1 MTGCANRPTTIAF
14 VDEVLTSTTRS
25 AAVIFVD
32 LDRFK
37 AVNDRYGHAAGDDLL
52 VAVAARLRA
61 AVREVDLVGRIGG
74 DEFLIVCPDVHAGE
88 GMAIGERVID
98 ALAMPFSLGDLTL
111 SASASVGIARSATG
125 EGSDELIARAD
136 GAMYQSKRDG
146 HRRPVLAGPP
156 SDDPSLVDELGPHLG
171 RLPRSSRAMS

>member
-1 MTGCANRPTTIAF
+1 
-14 VDEVLTSTTRS
+14 
-25 AAVIFVD
+25 
-32 LDRFK
+32 
-37 AVNDRYGHAAGDDLL
+37 VNDQYGHAAGDDLL

-74 DEFLIVCPDVHAGE
+74 DEFLIVCPDVRTGE

-111 SASASVGIARSATG
+111 SASASVGIARSAVG

-136 GAMYQSKRDG
+136 AAMYQSKRDG
-146 HRRPVLAGPP
+146 QRRPVLAGPP
-156 SDDPSLVDELGPHLG
+156 SEGPTLVDELGPHLG